1 MLLLAPPPRLL
12 QLQVLLLQVPLLHPA
27 SEPILEHSASS
38 DQLCKVSMRTLP
50 PGLVPSGL
58 LQKSGLQAQHAQQA
72 GEGEQRGSWAGAER
86 GEERAEAPTS
96 LLFVSCGVWYSGS
109 SRAPHA
115 SKNLATGPKVIHA
128 PPCIFPS

>member
-1 MLLLAPPPRLL
+1 VGWGAERG
-12 QLQVLLLQVPLLHPA
+12 
-27 SEPILEHSASS
+27 EE
-38 DQLCKVSMRTLP
+38 DREGGGEGTRRR
-50 PGLVPSGL
+50 
-58 LQKSGLQAQHAQQA
+58 A